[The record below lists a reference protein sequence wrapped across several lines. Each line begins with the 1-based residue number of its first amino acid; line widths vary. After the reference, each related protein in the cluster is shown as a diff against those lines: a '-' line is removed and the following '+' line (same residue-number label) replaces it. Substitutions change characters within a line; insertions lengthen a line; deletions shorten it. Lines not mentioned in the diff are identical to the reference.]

1 MFKVSSTLIYLALM
15 LVASDYLFHT
25 SLSPCL
31 IFFSVTL
38 SLSLSLCIYVLFS
51 AVTSPGRCIAVGST
65 RDYGLYSSLLYSFY
79 FSCSVAVFHIH
90 SFIITFLTR

>member
-31 IFFSVTL
+31 IFFL
-38 SLSLSLCIYVLFS
+38 SLSLSPYVLLS